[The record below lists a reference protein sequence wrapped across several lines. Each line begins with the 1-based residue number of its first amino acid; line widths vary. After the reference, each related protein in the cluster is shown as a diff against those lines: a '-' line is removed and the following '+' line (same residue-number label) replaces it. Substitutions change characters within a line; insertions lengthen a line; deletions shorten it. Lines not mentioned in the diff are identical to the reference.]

1 MATRQWAVTA
11 NGTFDFNNAAN
22 WQFGVVPDAIDT
34 AQLNALATT
43 TDTITGNATIAEIL
57 VGQGTYSLT
66 GAYTISGV
74 QPTELSVTGTGLSSA
89 SLTIL
94 PGASVNGN
102 QAVSVSNAGAILSVE
117 GVLTASSLSINNS
130 GNV

>member
-43 TDTITGNATIAEIL
+43 TDTITGNATVKFVAF
-57 VGQGTYSLT
+57 
-66 GAYTISGV
+66 
-74 QPTELSVTGTGLSSA
+74 
-89 SLTIL
+89 
-94 PGASVNGN
+94 
-102 QAVSVSNAGAILSVE
+102 
-117 GVLTASSLSINNS
+117 TALID
-130 GNV
+130 VPPV